1 MLLLRQTQRGQPMTK
16 TKDITIF
23 ENKLLEFI
31 TDEDPLLSMLQWV
44 TDKLVEVE
52 VAQKVKAEK
61 GKHTPS
67 RATYRCGTRVR
78 RFDTRM
84 GTLYLVIPKLRKG
97 GYIPFFVT
105 EKKRSEQALIQVVQE
120 AWKNGISTR
129 KIDRVA
135 KSLGIESISASQVS
149 EINKGLDSMVDE
161 FRTRRL
167 EAEYPIIWADALY
180 EKIRDDGHVNNKAVM
195 VVKGINLQG
204 IPQIL
209 AIEAMQNE
217 SEATYRELFGKLK
230 ERGLEKVWLCV
241 SDAHAGLQAAIRKEF
256 LGASWQRCKVH
267 FMRNILAHVN
277 QKEKEKFAG
286 LLKQIWL
293 EPDRES
299 AIACA
304 RRLIDKYEKRFP
316 QATECLEAG
325 LEDSLQ
331 FYAFPE
337 IDHRKISSSN
347 TLERL
352 NLEIRRRSRIVG
364 IFPSIDSYIRL
375 ITSFLIEYEEDWQ
388 TGHSYI
394 NEIVLAKQRE
404 LLIKAA

>member
-1 MLLLRQTQRGQPMTK
+1 MTK
-16 TKDITIF
+16 AKDITIF

-364 IFPSIDSYIRL
+364 IFPSADSYIRL